1 MEGGEAI
8 ESFNPMEFDPW
19 TLAKVCWFLE
29 PELAKEV
36 RCLHSL
42 VRNAITK
49 GQGLPVGTG
58 TGSSST

>member
-8 ESFNPMEFDPW
+8 ESFNSMEFDPW

-42 VRNAITK
+42 VRNAM
-49 GQGLPVGTG
+49 
-58 TGSSST
+58 